1 MSDETAHGVTS
12 LGAASGGPASAALA
26 SIGTAV
32 TPTDQLLT
40 LPPPVLRL
48 LVLSAPFVQALTTF
62 SQLLTWTHPN
72 KFACFL
78 VPLGWTALCLGGR
91 VILTFGLNAL
101 ILAFI
106 GISWMAKRGGKVY
119 TSATAR
125 DGGSGSGG
133 AASAGSTNSTTAGS
147 NANGL
152 QVAREPHVRTLSLGT
167 ATQPAVQVLTPTGL
181 NSLLHSATILSKH
194 LQILS
199 RTFSPLLTPFNWRDP
214 ALSWATINL
223 LLTSYPFYLLLTYF
237 VPLRHIV
244 LFLGL
249 TALLWEAP
257 WFATIRRALWA
268 SLLVRRSAR
277 VALRIL
283 QGDIR
288 IASSEATDGPA
299 NIGLWARLR
308 SLQVLSAA
316 QYRQQREMAAGK
328 SMHASDWQG
337 RSRSGE
343 RTAVQA
349 IGGASTN
356 MQRRASETIEIQYL
370 FTIFEN
376 QRWWIG
382 LEWTQALLPNER
394 PSWSDPVHLAS
405 SPPGAFVL
413 PASTTVTSATEGV
426 KRTFVWKWLDPE
438 WHIRGTAGVFI
449 SPGTIGANPNP
460 AVAGPGNLPG
470 STKELKDAMGA
481 SLGDWKNML
490 ANRGSN
496 EDAKAKEARRQS
508 LGPAGL
514 PAMDDKGPPSPSSGH
529 ARKGSTSIFGEGLS
543 SLIGAKDGKPVMK
556 GDDGT
561 TKAAK
566 ERRGSET
573 SNRPVD
579 EHDDPDDGDILGHPK
594 RLDEAYDTDF
604 ADWTVDS
611 QGWAYGDNHW
621 EKPSSKGGMGRYTRR
636 RAWVRRAIVVERVET
651 LDPVSSAQTTHSKK
665 LQ

>member
-40 LPPPVLRL
+40 LPPPILRL
-48 LVLSAPFVQALTTF
+48 LVLSAPFVQAFTTF

-106 GISWMAKRGGKVY
+106 GIGWMAKRGGKVY

-133 AASAGSTNSTTAGS
+133 APSAGSTTSTAAGS

-152 QVAREPHVRTLSLGT
+152 QVAREPDVRTLSLGT

-299 NIGLWARLR
+299 NIGVWARLR

-316 QYRQQREMAAGK
+316 QYKQQREMAAGK
-328 SMHASDWQG
+328 SVYASDLKG

-356 MQRRASETIEIQYL
+356 MQQRASETIEIQYL

-376 QRWWIG
+376 QVRPDG
-382 LEWTQALLPNER
+382 LIRDLT
-394 PSWSDPVHLAS
+394 
-405 SPPGAFVL
+405 
-413 PASTTVTSATEGV
+413 
-426 KRTFVWKWLDPE
+426 
-438 WHIRGTAGVFI
+438 HIR
-449 SPGTIGANPNP
+449 
-460 AVAGPGNLPG
+460 
-470 STKELKDAMGA
+470 
-481 SLGDWKNML
+481 
-490 ANRGSN
+490 
-496 EDAKAKEARRQS
+496 RR
-508 LGPAGL
+508 
-514 PAMDDKGPPSPSSGH
+514 
-529 ARKGSTSIFGEGLS
+529 
-543 SLIGAKDGKPVMK
+543 
-556 GDDGT
+556 
-561 TKAAK
+561 
-566 ERRGSET
+566 
-573 SNRPVD
+573 
-579 EHDDPDDGDILGHPK
+579 
-594 RLDEAYDTDF
+594 
-604 ADWTVDS
+604 
-611 QGWAYGDNHW
+611 
-621 EKPSSKGGMGRYTRR
+621 
-636 RAWVRRAIVVERVET
+636 
-651 LDPVSSAQTTHSKK
+651 
-665 LQ
+665 